1 MSDRKYIP
9 SEDMG
14 DYEEYKKKKGPK
26 KSGPLYPLNEEGSYG
41 APPAPLPKPLPG
53 YQKRE
58 RKPKVYSGY
67 AVSSD
72 CHMHGDIVHD
82 KLVRNEQSRGQTVRR
97 RSAPAPARRASTLPR
112 SQGVRG
118 PSPAPGR
125 SVRGPSPAPSV
136 DSYASKPTDWKNS
149 LRGSS
154 APRDDPPRVRRKSS
168 VKRQSPP
175 KQPSVERSPTPR
187 SPTPERRPSP
197 QRRSLSSDGQSQRS
211 STGSTDWGYTSYSS
225 FLSGS
230 KSMQSSQRS
239 SISSSKTSSSN
250 SSSSFRKS
258 ITRDTFEENDE
269 PYGTSKVSLDALKPA
284 EISPWDNMGILG
296 LTSKMF
302 ANQQQSFSA
311 SSFVRKES
319 VSSHAM

>member
-1 MSDRKYIP
+1 M
-9 SEDMG
+9 
-14 DYEEYKKKKGPK
+14 
-26 KSGPLYPLNEEGSYG
+26 
-41 APPAPLPKPLPG
+41 
-53 YQKRE
+53 
-58 RKPKVYSGY
+58 YSGY

-112 SQGVRG
+112 SQGARG
-118 PSPAPGR
+118 PSPAPSR

-136 DSYASKPTDWKNS
+136 DSYGARPTDWKNS

-154 APRDDPPRVRRKSS
+154 ASREDPPRVRRKPS
-168 VKRQSPP
+168 VRRESPP

-197 QRRSLSSDGQSQRS
+197 QRRSLSSDGQSHRS

-230 KSMQSSQRS
+230 KTSTASLQSSQRCQNLS
-239 SISSSKTSSSN
+239 APNCICQVVFKQQ
-250 SSSSFRKS
+250 
-258 ITRDTFEENDE
+258 D
-269 PYGTSKVSLDALKPA
+269 L
-284 EISPWDNMGILG
+284 
-296 LTSKMF
+296 
-302 ANQQQSFSA
+302 QQQHQEIFDQQNLRGKRRTIP
-311 SSFVRKES
+311 VWQDVLRRPQ
-319 VSSHAM
+319 VSCKTLLLSIRALHTLYFRPA

>member
-26 KSGPLYPLNEEGSYG
+26 KSGPLYPLNEEVLSLLGSCIAYSIFLYQGSYG

-230 KSMQSSQRS
+230 KSMQSSQR
-239 SISSSKTSSSN
+239 
-250 SSSSFRKS
+250 
-258 ITRDTFEENDE
+258 
-269 PYGTSKVSLDALKPA
+269 
-284 EISPWDNMGILG
+284 
-296 LTSKMF
+296 
-302 ANQQQSFSA
+302 
-311 SSFVRKES
+311 
-319 VSSHAM
+319 

>member
-1 MSDRKYIP
+1 MQGTVPKDPFIVYTSRYP
-9 SEDMG
+9 SQG
-14 DYEEYKKKKGPK
+14 A
-26 KSGPLYPLNEEGSYG
+26 YG

-72 CHMHGDIVHD
+72 CCMHAD
-82 KLVRNEQSRGQTVRR
+82 KLIQNEQSRGQTVRR
-97 RSAPAPARRASTLPR
+97 RSAPVPARRASTLPR
-112 SQGVRG
+112 SQGSTRG
-118 PSPAPGR
+118 PSPAPAR

-136 DSYASKPTDWKNS
+136 DSYGARPTDWKNS

-154 APRDDPPRVRRKSS
+154 ASREDPPRPLRRKPS
-168 VKRQSPP
+168 VKRESPP

-197 QRRSLSSDGQSQRS
+197 QRRSLSSDGQSHRS

-230 KSMQSSQRS
+230 KTSTASLQSSQRCQNIFSAFTSFARS
-239 SISSSKTSSSN
+239 SLSSKTSSI
-250 SSSSFRKS
+250 RKS
-258 ITRDTFEENDE
+258 LTSNTFEENDQ
-269 PYGTSKVSLDALKPA
+269 PSYGTGKMSLDALK
-284 EISPWDNMGILG
+284 
-296 LTSKMF
+296 
-302 ANQQQSFSA
+302 
-311 SSFVRKES
+311 
-319 VSSHAM
+319 